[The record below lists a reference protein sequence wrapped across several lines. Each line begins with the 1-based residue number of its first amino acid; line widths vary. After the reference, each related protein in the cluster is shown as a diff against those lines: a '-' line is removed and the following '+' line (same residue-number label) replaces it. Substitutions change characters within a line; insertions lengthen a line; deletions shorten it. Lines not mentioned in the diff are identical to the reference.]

1 MRNDELKEY
10 LDEKRRQGLDEIGC
24 WQVRIAANMGIS
36 REKLDFIS
44 IPGLSFTNREWTY
57 LALLDQVPVEL
68 LAELPELTANGII
81 QVRNKYWQQQNLQNL
96 EVEKQLEQLK
106 QDVEKQL
113 EESRKLEKLIDEM
126 ILSSEC
132 PVYELAQNRSYYSP
146 SRDQIVL
153 PLRETFKDM
162 ESFGKVV
169 FHEMG
174 HSTGHPSRLNR
185 KMGGFF
191 GSPDYS
197 MEELRAELGAMF
209 IESDL
214 NIQLKTENYQDH
226 SDYLKSWLEEL
237 EADPNELFRACADA
251 EKIAEYLVGN
261 YEKKYQIPRVLPEEI
276 PDKKGIHKKEKSRTL

>member
-113 EESRKLEKLIDEM
+113 EESRKLCEFLFTQKELKEAEESAVEPEQQDKREPESHPM
-126 ILSSEC
+126 
-132 PVYELAQNRSYYSP
+132 PVE
-146 SRDQIVL
+146 
-153 PLRETFKDM
+153 
-162 ESFGKVV
+162 
-169 FHEMG
+169 
-174 HSTGHPSRLNR
+174 
-185 KMGGFF
+185 
-191 GSPDYS
+191 
-197 MEELRAELGAMF
+197 
-209 IESDL
+209 
-214 NIQLKTENYQDH
+214 
-226 SDYLKSWLEEL
+226 YLKRPTWG
-237 EADPNELFRACADA
+237 
-251 EKIAEYLVGN
+251 EKI
-261 YEKKYQIPRVLPEEI
+261 REI
-276 PDKKGIHKKEKSRTL
+276 FYRRKRKKEEEDFILLLQQKDFSLEQKSGRFYGYHSKYGIYTF

>member
-113 EESRKLEKLIDEM
+113 EESRKLCEFLFTQKELKEAEESAVEPEQQDKREPESHPM
-126 ILSSEC
+126 
-132 PVYELAQNRSYYSP
+132 PVEYVKRP
-146 SRDQIVL
+146 
-153 PLRETFKDM
+153 TW
-162 ESFGKVV
+162 G
-169 FHEMG
+169 
-174 HSTGHPSRLNR
+174 
-185 KMGGFF
+185 
-191 GSPDYS
+191 
-197 MEELRAELGAMF
+197 
-209 IESDL
+209 
-214 NIQLKTENYQDH
+214 
-226 SDYLKSWLEEL
+226 
-237 EADPNELFRACADA
+237 
-251 EKIAEYLVGN
+251 EKIREIFYRRKRKKEEEDFILLLQQKDFSL
-261 YEKKYQIPRVLPEEI
+261 EQKKYLIACREAGDSMDIIRNMAYTPFEVETMERIRNLLLKRRASVYGKRGKNL
-276 PDKKGIHKKEKSRTL
+276 